1 MNDLD
6 WVMYAG
12 AAAWI
17 GLGLYLFRLALRQR
31 ELGRRLAR
39 LEAAAENEQ

>member
-17 GLGLYLFRLALRQR
+17 GLGLYLFRLSLRQR
-31 ELGRRLAR
+31 ELARRLAR
-39 LEAAAENEQ
+39 LESTMEKEQ